1 MQCFPLTCK
10 TCKDVYLKFVTKTT
24 KSLNA
29 MRPNRNLLYSQ
40 LLKFFRTEFISAKQH
55 DSSLFWSRST
65 KIQTFKKNTL
75 MF

>member
-1 MQCFPLTCK
+1 MQRRVSEICHKNYKEPECNAPKSKSFIFPVVK
-10 TCKDVYLKFVTKTT
+10 V
-24 KSLNA
+24 
-29 MRPNRNLLYSQ
+29 
-40 LLKFFRTEFISAKQH
+40 FRTEFISAKQH